1 MVLNCPPVICK
12 ALSIKEPS
20 DSRQKKELHT
30 WGGEV
35 KKEGRSD
42 GKVKGKRKGG
52 RNGDTVKREDER
64 GRRWV
69 ETGEM
74 GDGRREQG
82 ER

>member
-12 ALSIKEPS
+12 PLSYKEPS
-20 DSRQKKELHT
+20 NNRQKKELHT
-30 WGGEV
+30 WEV
-35 KKEGRSD
+35 KKERRSD
-42 GKVKGKRKGG
+42 GKVKGKRKEG
-52 RNGDTVKREDER
+52 RNGDTMKREDER